1 MKNPEEIEEL
11 KSKLN
16 SSEMND
22 ISWLHSELS
31 TFLET
36 DDVSSE
42 GLVKIEN
49 MVNTLNNFR
58 RTYTQRVI
66 RLMKQSYIVD

>member
-1 MKNPEEIEEL
+1 MKNPQEIEEL
-11 KSKLN
+11 RSKLN
-16 SSEMND
+16 T
-22 ISWLHSELS
+22 SELADLNWLN
-31 TFLET
+31 TELGNFLAS

-42 GLVKIEN
+42 GVTKLEN

-66 RLMKQSYIVD
+66 RLMKLGHIVD

>member
-16 SSEMND
+16 SSEMTD
-22 ISWLHSELS
+22 ISWLHSELGN
-31 TFLET
+31 FLDT

-49 MVNTLNNFR
+49 MVNTLNNLR

>member
-1 MKNPEEIEEL
+1 MKNPQEIEEL
-11 KSKLN
+11 RSKLN
-16 SSEMND
+16 SSELADLN
-22 ISWLHSELS
+22 WLHTELGN
-31 TFLET
+31 FLAS

-42 GLVKIEN
+42 GVTKLEN

-66 RLMKQSYIVD
+66 RLMKQAHIVD

>member
-16 SSEMND
+16 SSEMTD
-22 ISWLHSELS
+22 ISWLHSELGN
-31 TFLET
+31 FLDT

-49 MVNTLNNFR
+49 MVNTLNNLR

-66 RLMKQSYIVD
+66 RLMKQSYLVD

>member
-22 ISWLHSELS
+22 ISWLHSELAN
-31 TFLET
+31 FLDT

>member
-22 ISWLHSELS
+22 ISWLHSELA

>member
-16 SSEMND
+16 SSEMTD
-22 ISWLHSELS
+22 ISWLHSELA

-66 RLMKQSYIVD
+66 RLMKQSHILD

>member
-16 SSEMND
+16 SSEMTD
-22 ISWLHSELS
+22 ISWLHSELGN
-31 TFLET
+31 FLDT

>member
-16 SSEMND
+16 SSEMTD
-22 ISWLHSELS
+22 ISWLHSELA

-36 DDVSSE
+36 DYVSSE

-66 RLMKQSYIVD
+66 RLMKQSHILD